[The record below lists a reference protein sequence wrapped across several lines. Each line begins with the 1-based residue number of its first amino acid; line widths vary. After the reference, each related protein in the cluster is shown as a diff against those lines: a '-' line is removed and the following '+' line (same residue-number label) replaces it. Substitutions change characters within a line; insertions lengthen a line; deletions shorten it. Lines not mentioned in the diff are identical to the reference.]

1 MAETE
6 AIEVLVCETSV
17 SEFESRQSLQIKFP
31 PEADIVT
38 RCADNAVVAGAV
50 PAWWTSTSVEF
61 WGGRLNG
68 MAAVETKGTVLTRT
82 IGR

>member
-1 MAETE
+1 M
-6 AIEVLVCETSV
+6 C
-17 SEFESRQSLQIKFP
+17 EFESRQSLQIKFP

-50 PAWWTSTSVEF
+50 PAWWISTQVEF

-68 MAAVETKGTVLTRT
+68 MATVETECNGSHKDDREIKLW
-82 IGR
+82 